1 MTERQTA
8 VFGKTPMWDMVDW
21 EDLYKPE
28 ESALLVIDP
37 QNDILKKEG
46 NMDYY
51 GMWQDAPRTIEAI
64 GALVRGARARKVPVF
79 WFRYVRLANGKDV
92 FPNSLVSARLK
103 MLRSRIPNI
112 FADGSWDI
120 DIVDELKELMEDEDF
135 IIDKHA
141 SGCFEGTM
149 LEKYLRQMGVKNLVL
164 CGYLTDFC
172 VASTART
179 GYDKGYGTIL
189 VSDACNTHNA
199 DLHRAAV
206 DMHRWYL
213 GPVISTNNAVSLMGG

>member
-1 MTERQTA
+1 MTEKQTA

-112 FADGSWDI
+112 FADGSGAEAADVFGDAI
-120 DIVDELKELMEDEDF
+120 HQSQAGADDVGRVVHRDHLLPVVGPAIHV
-135 IIDKHA
+135 
-141 SGCFEGTM
+141 
-149 LEKYLRQMGVKNLVL
+149 LRV
-164 CGYLTDFC
+164 
-172 VASTART
+172 
-179 GYDKGYGTIL
+179 
-189 VSDACNTHNA
+189 
-199 DLHRAAV
+199 
-206 DMHRWYL
+206 
-213 GPVISTNNAVSLMGG
+213 